1 MALFNS
7 NYYPGNYMAMP
18 QSTTGTPGMLYTQ
31 GTGYQ
36 PVNQQPTNSI
46 IWVQGIEG
54 AKSHPVAA
62 GTSAILMDS
71 ESPVFYIKTVNIN
84 GMPEPL
90 EIYSYERV
98 QNDTKRMLPIYSED
112 RQSSDYVTTE
122 EFKSMHD
129 KLSGEIKDIHMLL
142 EDLTGPKTGRN
153 A

>member
-1 MALFNS
+1 MAVFNS

-18 QSTTGTPGMLYTQ
+18 QTTTGMPGNNMYS
-31 GTGYQ
+31 TGYQ
-36 PVNQQPTNSI
+36 MPQQPTNSI

-90 EIYSYERV
+90 EIYSYERI
-98 QNDTKRMLPIYSED
+98 QNDTKRMLPVYSEE
-112 RQSSDYVTTE
+112 RQSPGYVTTE

-129 KLSGEIKDIHMLL
+129 ELSGEIKDIHMLL
-142 EDLTGPKTGRN
+142 EDLTGPKAGRN